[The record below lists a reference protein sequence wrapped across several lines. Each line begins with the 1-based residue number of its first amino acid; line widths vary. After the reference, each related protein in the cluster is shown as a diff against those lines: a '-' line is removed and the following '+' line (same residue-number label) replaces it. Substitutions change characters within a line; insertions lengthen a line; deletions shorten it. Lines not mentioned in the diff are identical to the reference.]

1 MEFDFMVVLFKNK
14 IKQKIIK
21 KFKTFKNAQRFIK
34 KLKVESENVIFE
46 KLVEYGKPCK
56 YEIGLVELSNKQ
68 LFPIYM
74 TDEMG
79 RNIKVK
85 LEDDGMTLSEI
96 FIFRKEEKVFDV
108 QTNKKIDTQSL
119 IKRYIKGDGIKMISS
134 LNNKVVI
141 QDNDKV
147 YLFSLKNESES
158 DRFIDS
164 LSSYFFKTRN
174 GKCIFVKDSS
184 SAQRKYLFNILEQSG
199 IDKKVLYRKFTT
211 YPRSK

>member
-1 MEFDFMVVLFKNK
+1 MEYDFMVVLFKNK

-34 KLKVESENVIFE
+34 KLKLESENVIFE

-79 RNIKVK
+79 RNVKVK

-96 FIFRKEEKVFDV
+96 FIFRKEEKIFDI

-119 IKRYIKGDGIKMISS
+119 IKRYIKGDGVKMISS

-141 QDNDKV
+141 QDSDKV
-147 YLFSLKNESES
+147 FLFSLKNESES

-164 LSSYFFKTRN
+164 LSSYFFKIRN
-174 GKCIFVKDSS
+174 AKCIFVKDSS

>member
-1 MEFDFMVVLFKNK
+1 MEYDFMVVLFKNK

-34 KLKVESENVIFE
+34 KLKLESENVIFE

-79 RNIKVK
+79 RNVKVK

-96 FIFRKEEKVFDV
+96 FIFRKEEKIFDI
-108 QTNKKIDTQSL
+108 QTNKKIDVKLL
-119 IKRYIKGDGIKMISS
+119 IKKYIKADGIKMISS
-134 LNNKVVI
+134 LNNKLII
-141 QDNDKV
+141 QINDKIS
-147 YLFSLKNESES
+147 LFSLRYSIRSILKSVRVRSVMEILPEMSSRSTTS
-158 DRFIDS
+158 DLS
-164 LSSYFFKTRN
+164 LVN
-174 GKCIFVKDSS
+174 
-184 SAQRKYLFNILEQSG
+184 
-199 IDKKVLYRKFTT
+199 
-211 YPRSK
+211 